1 MHAFACKTDVLHIT
15 TSYAEI
21 FPLRR
26 HDSAGISFNS
36 GDTMFRRVASHCAT
50 YYWDP
55 RSKRSLRLEKFA
67 KYLRRKLFIEHK
79 RTRKHPPISSKTQ
92 TEEKDVDNTDRSRI
106 FYLPTHA
113 NRHFEVMFAFSS
125 FRQQMFSIRFP
136 VSRSSKWL
144 SRRCHT
150 KPGAEKKFKLSRRL
164 REVNYNVR
172 TRDRATSFRK
182 KKFYRMN
189 TRRLADVHKE
199 KTLICLYFPRI
210 ERMFVRYTRM

>member
-79 RTRKHPPISSKTQ
+79 RTRKHPPISSLKTQ
-92 TEEKDVDNTDRSRI
+92 
-106 FYLPTHA
+106 P
-113 NRHFEVMFAFSS
+113 
-125 FRQQMFSIRFP
+125 
-136 VSRSSKWL
+136 
-144 SRRCHT
+144 
-150 KPGAEKKFKLSRRL
+150 
-164 REVNYNVR
+164 
-172 TRDRATSFRK
+172 RK
-182 KKFYRMN
+182 KTWTIRTDHVSSTYRRMQ
-189 TRRLADVHKE
+189 TDILRLCSPFQAFGNRCSRFGFPSHDLLNDCRVDVIRN
-199 KTLICLYFPRI
+199 L
-210 ERMFVRYTRM
+210 VRKKNLNCHAAYVK